1 MQFGFSSS
9 EIKIKELVQEYMTK
23 IKLRLLLKM
32 ACLEKMVQGIYE
44 KTFGF

>member
-23 IKLRLLLKM
+23 NKIKTPFKNGLPRKN
-32 ACLEKMVQGIYE
+32 G
-44 KTFGF
+44 

>member
-23 IKLRLLLKM
+23 IKWLAQKKWLRAFMKKHSGLKKQ
-32 ACLEKMVQGIYE
+32 L
-44 KTFGF
+44 